1 LARGVES
8 IRDIPDDF
16 SLNATQQVARNV
28 VITGIPHISEDLGTM
43 LHDLGPPAYYLDFET
58 VNPMIPLYPKTH
70 PGERIPFQWSVH
82 HLDENKET
90 SHFEYLAT
98 AESDPRRDLA
108 EKLLTV
114 FQNREIP
121 ILAYNASF
129 ERRVIQDLADIFPDL
144 APMLEALI
152 NRIVDPLPIVRSKTY
167 YPNYKGSFSLKS
179 VAPEISDV
187 DYNDLD
193 GVAGGL
199 EASAIF
205 WSLAA
210 GVIKDPDE
218 VKRLRLKLLKYC
230 KLDTEAL
237 MKVHIK
243 LCNLAVGYGKT

>member
-1 LARGVES
+1 
-8 IRDIPDDF
+8 
-16 SLNATQQVARNV
+16 
-28 VITGIPHISEDLGTM
+28 
-43 LHDLGPPAYYLDFET
+43 
-58 VNPMIPLYPKTH
+58 
-70 PGERIPFQWSVH
+70 
-82 HLDENKET
+82 
-90 SHFEYLAT
+90 
-98 AESDPRRDLA
+98 
-108 EKLLTV
+108 
-114 FQNREIP
+114 
-121 ILAYNASF
+121 
-129 ERRVIQDLADIFPDL
+129 
-144 APMLEALI
+144 MLEALI

-243 LCNLAVGYGKT
+243 LCNLAVGYVSNVSAYGTN